1 MSQQQCVYFS
11 ALSRLVTPSRM
22 FMIGELCILGFSLF
36 QQIHKVNV
44 LEGLHHLQFS
54 FLFGYFFQKTIL
66 HHVLSEGFF
75 ISKKSPNF
83 KDL

>member
-44 LEGLHHLQFS
+44 EEGLHHLQFS
-54 FLFGYFFQKTIL
+54 FFVFFFQKTIL
-66 HHVLSEGFF
+66 HHFLSEGFF